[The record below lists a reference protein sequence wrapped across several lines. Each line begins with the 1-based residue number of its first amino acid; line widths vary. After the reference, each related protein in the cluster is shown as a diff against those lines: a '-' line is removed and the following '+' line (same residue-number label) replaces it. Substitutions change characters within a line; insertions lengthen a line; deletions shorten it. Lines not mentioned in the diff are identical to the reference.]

1 MAPNEQEGQGE
12 ELPGV
17 IGRLA
22 ILGGR
27 LLLQVITSYTSVT
40 SVTYSYLIALELTS
54 STDVFW
60 GWAAK
65 LQQLHTF
72 KKIIAPAIC
81 VSIVSELL
89 QRTSRSPKE
98 TKRTD
103 SGTCHLFY

>member
-1 MAPNEQEGQGE
+1 MNKKGKAKSCH
-12 ELPGV
+12 GV

-54 STDVFW
+54 PTDVFW

-81 VSIVSELL
+81 VSELL

-103 SGTCHLFY
+103 SGTCHLF